1 MTSRISQGAW
11 PVVAGLGLSLLA
23 CVGLAQDADSAT
35 AEEAAAPPAKP
46 LVVEFEYAEVRQEIL
61 VAEESEFHVITNTE
75 RGKLLASGKVGRVSD
90 GHVDLVLRVRF
101 DGHERGAHGISI
113 RPRVR
118 LGEFTGGI
126 GTLPM
131 GYTLEYVWVRRGVD
145 PVPTLVE
152 ALRRGGAKA
161 LVAARQLGRLQA
173 AASGAV
179 PDLIAVLK
187 LKELVELREAAAVAL
202 GQIGPAAQGA
212 VQVLARQL
220 DNEQPAVLRVA
231 AAAALWR
238 IAKHPDATPT
248 LLAAVREPE
257 KEVRLKAL
265 EALREMGVEAPTAGP
280 ALRAALKDNDPQ
292 IRAAVAAALWAA
304 TRDTLAVDALMA
316 MLEDDESGRSYAIE
330 ALGTIGYPGAHP
342 ATNEVATE
350 AFSSHSGH
358 RWYVANALKQI
369 DPDGSQCAAEVAR
382 ILRFVKGDGVK
393 EASEVLAQFG
403 STLLPRLRELLDS
416 ENEHD
421 RQFAFRTL
429 WRIGT
434 PAVDT
439 LAEAL
444 RHRNVEVRR
453 LAGSWL
459 RALDAKAAPAIP
471 DLVRALEDEDKEVRI
486 NASHALIDI
495 GPAAVPAVRQT
506 MDGASERTREL
517 VKWIL
522 SDIAAW
528 HRTKE

>member
-1 MTSRISQGAW
+1 
-11 PVVAGLGLSLLA
+11 
-23 CVGLAQDADSAT
+23 VGLAQDADSAT
-35 AEEAAAPPAKP
+35 AEEAAARPAEP

-61 VAEESEFHVITNTE
+61 VAEESDFHVITDTE
-75 RGKLLASGKVGRVSD
+75 RGRLRASGRVGRVTD
-90 GHVDLVLRVRF
+90 GQVELALTVYF
-101 DGHERGAHGISI
+101 DSRERGNRGMSL
-113 RPRVR
+113 RRNLR
-118 LGEFTGGI
+118 LGEFTGGM
-126 GTLPM
+126 GTVPM
-131 GYTLEYVWVRRGVD
+131 GYILNYTWVRRGVD

-152 ALRRGGAKA
+152 ALRRRDSEA

-179 PDLIAVLK
+179 PDLIVILK
-187 LKELVELREAAAVAL
+187 LKGLAELRGAAAVAL
-202 GQIGPAAQGA
+202 GRIGPAAQGA
-212 VQVLARQL
+212 APVLARHL
-220 DNEQPAVLRVA
+220 DDEQPAVLRVA

-238 IAKHPDATPT
+238 IAKHPDAIPT

-265 EALREMGVEAPTAGP
+265 EALREIGVEAPTAGP
-280 ALRAALKDNDPQ
+280 ALRATLKEDDPQ
-292 IRAAVAAALWAA
+292 LRATAAAALWAT
-304 TRDTLAVDALMA
+304 TRDTLAVDTLMA
-316 MLEDDESGRSYAIE
+316 MLENGASGRPYAVE
-330 ALGTIGYPGAHP
+330 ALGTIGYPGAHR

-358 RWYVANALKQI
+358 QRSVAKALKRI
-369 DPDGSQCAAEVAR
+369 DTDGSQCAAEVTR
-382 ILRFVKGDGVK
+382 ILRFVEGDGVK
-393 EASEVLAQFG
+393 EASEVLAQYG

-416 ENEHD
+416 ESEHD

-453 LAGSWL
+453 LAGTWL
-459 RALDAKAAPAIP
+459 RALGAEAAPAIP
-471 DLVRALEDEDKEVRI
+471 NLVRALEDEDKAVRI

-506 MDGASERTREL
+506 LDRASARTREL

-528 HRTKE
+528 HKTEK